1 MNTNNDKQPILSI
14 CIPTFNRAV
23 YLEKTLVSIVSDE
36 NFIKTDDIEIV
47 ISNNCSTDNTDE
59 ICQKFANKYPNK
71 IKYIKQAKT
80 IKADNHIF
88 TVPNYATGKF
98 VKINNDTCTFKQDS
112 ISKIL
117 KLLNNYSDAKA
128 FFLANSDGI
137 ANENIICKN
146 YDEFLNSASYRITW
160 VGGFLIERAFFNSL
174 DNPQKYADLKLAQVD
189 IYGKILQKDV
199 PIVYNNEYFFEILN
213 PINKGGYNIA
223 EVFGQNFFKILND
236 FVGTNNGL
244 SKLTLEKEKKVILDF
259 INFYYFDFNHIFA
272 FQKTGYLK
280 FMLPFY
286 GKDFYFYK
294 TYWGIL
300 LKQIAQK
307 IFEVKKDEIHKT
319 IKIFGFIKISTRRKL
334 TKKNKDKAE

>member
-1 MNTNNDKQPILSI
+1 MNSQVLLSI
-14 CIPTFNRAV
+14 CIPTFNRAI
-23 YLEKTLVSIVSDE
+23 YLEKTLVSIVSDK
-36 NFIKTDDIEIV
+36 NFINTDDIEIV

-80 IKADNHIF
+80 VKADNHIF

-98 VKINNDTCTFKQDS
+98 VKINNDTCTYRTDA

-117 KLLNNYSDAKA
+117 KLLANYPDAKA

-137 ANENIICKN
+137 ANKNVICKN
-146 YDEFLNSASYRITW
+146 YDDFLNSASYRLTW

-174 DNPQKYADLKLAQVD
+174 DNPQRYADLRLPQVD
-189 IYGKILQKDV
+189 IYGKILQKGV
-199 PIVYNNEYFFEILN
+199 SIVYNNEYFFEISN

-244 SKLTLEKEKKVILDF
+244 SKVTLEREKEVILDF
-259 INFYYFDFNHIFA
+259 INDYYFDFQEKCS

-280 FMLPFY
+280 FMLPLY
-286 GKDFYFYK
+286 WEHFYFYK
-294 TYWGIL
+294 KYFVIL
-300 LKQIAQK
+300 LKQICSMIFQIRKNEYHK
-307 IFEVKKDEIHKT
+307 I
-319 IKIFGFIKISTRRKL
+319 IKILNFIKISIKRK
-334 TKKNKDKAE
+334 K